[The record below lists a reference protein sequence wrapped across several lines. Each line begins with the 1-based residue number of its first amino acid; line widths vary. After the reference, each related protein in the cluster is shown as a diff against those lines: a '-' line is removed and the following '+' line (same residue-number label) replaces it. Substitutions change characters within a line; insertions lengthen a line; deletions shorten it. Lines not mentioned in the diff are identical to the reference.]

1 MLFFLHMSYIEKK
14 YLNKI
19 NEIFEEEL
27 PQWEEYLLELLN
39 KRSIAVVDNIAKV
52 CADFNKNINLILK
65 QYYPE
70 IKNMDEKLNIKS
82 TLKFYFDLIDYLV
95 DFIRNVEDFQKISNE
110 YYDTLIKF
118 VENKKSLISG
128 KYRDICR
135 LELTS
140 FYDKKTRENLERIL
154 AEKFEIKSREFFT
167 FGSLEEEI
175 KKITKVAGADKVH
188 IKLARSSNDI
198 SLLES
203 AKSRISYFID
213 SDDMEKLKKIGE
225 TLKNYLESKGYEVKI
240 LDNSILTNAHLLP
253 DK

>member
-1 MLFFLHMSYIEKK
+1 MSYIEKK

-39 KRSIAVVDNIAKV
+39 KRSIAVVDNVAKV

-95 DFIRNVEDFQKISNE
+95 DFIRNVENFQKISNE
-110 YYDTLIKF
+110 YYETLIKF
-118 VENKKSLISG
+118 VEHKNFLISG
-128 KYRDICR
+128 KYRDICM
-135 LELTS
+135 LELTC

-154 AEKFEIKSREFFT
+154 AEKFEIKSREYFT

-175 KKITKVAGADKVH
+175 KKITKVAGATKVN
-188 IKLARSSNDI
+188 IKIARSSNEI
-198 SLLES
+198 SLLKS
-203 AKSRISYFID
+203 AKSIISY
-213 SDDMEKLKKIGE
+213 SVELDDMQKLKKIGKI
-225 TLKNYLESKGYEVKI
+225 LKKYLESKGYEVKI

-253 DK
+253 DKK